1 MENSTVIIEEDE
13 GTLHSMKHIIQNFQP
28 MAGKHSIT
36 SSIRQVLAYHGVFLS
51 EAMLF
56 GLASAYHFSYF
67 EYKSILS
74 PFISGR
80 VQPRAFE
87 ENLARHA
94 RLDIKFHKTQSNQKA
109 WRKVKEKIDL
119 DIPVVVYVDKGA
131 LTYLRMPPGQH
142 FGGHAVVVFGYDEQE
157 GIVFLSDRDRDG
169 FSITV
174 SADEIPHDFHL
185 VPFIELEEARASRFK
200 PLPPENAWLT
210 IGMDVPVEAP
220 RRSQIF
226 AAIRENMYNYLN
238 PPLDKMGLEGISYFS
253 KVLDTW
259 QEWGADKLGEAA
271 LSTFTMIDQIGGT
284 GGGIF
289 RKLYGEFLLESAV
302 YAAAPALGAIG
313 EQYLIL
319 GEQWDEVARM
329 FYMLYQGEQ
338 PMILVDIVERIKKI
352 YKYEEG
358 LSNQLVKV
366 IGAVYD

>member
-1 MENSTVIIEEDE
+1 
-13 GTLHSMKHIIQNFQP
+13 MKHIIQNFQP

-36 SSIRQVLAYHGVFLS
+36 CSIRQVLAYQGVHLS

-74 PFISGR
+74 PFINGR

-94 RLDIKFHKTQSNQKA
+94 RLNIGFHKTQSKIKA
-109 WRKVKEKIDL
+109 WRKVKEKIDQN
-119 DIPVVVYVDKGA
+119 IPVVVYVDKGA
-131 LTYLRMPPGQH
+131 LTYLRMPQGQH
-142 FGGHAVVVFGYDEQE
+142 FGGHTVVVFGYDEQE
-157 GIVFLSDRDRDG
+157 GIVFLSDRDREG

-174 SADEIPHDFHL
+174 SADEVPHDFHL
-185 VPFIELEEARASRFK
+185 VPFFELEEARASHFK

-210 IGMDVPVEAP
+210 IEVKEPIPVP

-226 AAIRENMYNYLN
+226 SAIRENMYNYLN
-238 PPLDKMGLEGISYFS
+238 PPIEQMGLGGITYFS
-253 KVLDTW
+253 EVLNNW

-271 LSTFTMIDQIGGT
+271 LSAFTMIDQIGGT
-284 GGGIF
+284 GGGFF
-289 RKLYGEFLLESAV
+289 RKLYGEFLLESAP
-302 YAAAPALGAIG
+302 YASAPALGAIG

-319 GEQWDEVARM
+319 GEQWDEVGRL

-338 PMILVDIVERIKKI
+338 PMILDDIIHRIKQI

-358 LSNQLVKV
+358 LSDQLIKV